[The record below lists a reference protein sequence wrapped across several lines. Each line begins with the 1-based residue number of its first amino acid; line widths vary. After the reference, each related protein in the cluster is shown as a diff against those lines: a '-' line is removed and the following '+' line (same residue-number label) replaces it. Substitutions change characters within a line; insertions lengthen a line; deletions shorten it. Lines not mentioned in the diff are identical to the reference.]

1 MYNKQNKTFI
11 FILSSISAKK
21 LVNAQNIIKKYT
33 TRLHDER
40 LHFTFSN
47 LADAFIQS
55 DLQMRTTEA
64 IKTNRAMICK
74 CYSYLVSLT

>member
-1 MYNKQNKTFI
+1 MYNKQNQTFI

-21 LVNAQNIIKKYT
+21 LVNAQNIIKNYT

-40 LHFTFSN
+40 LHFTFGH

-55 DLQMRTTEA
+55 DLMRTTEA

>member
-21 LVNAQNIIKKYT
+21 LVNAQNIIKNYK

-55 DLQMRTTEA
+55 DLMRTTEA
-64 IKTNRAMICK
+64 IKISRAMICK
-74 CYSYLVSLT
+74 CYSYLVT